1 MKTPITIII
10 DDMQLAYSIEDIIM
24 DKQKLTRELT
34 YAIEKHIK
42 RLNEVMRETLDY
54 NFSDYDN

>member
-1 MKTPITIII
+1 MQTPITIII
-10 DDMQLAYSIEDIIM
+10 DDYPIQYVIEDIIM

-34 YAIEKHIK
+34 YTIEKHIK
-42 RLNEVMRETLDY
+42 RQNEVMRETLDY